1 MHTSPPRRPYHAP
14 IQLCSSCSEPLPD
27 PPSRPLSPC
36 REGPSPKP
44 LDPLPD
50 PPSRPL
56 DGPPPKKPKTISIA
70 RELLVRPPPHPALH
84 AALHPSTPPTL
95 GCRHMVHDSQLT
107 VCCFVLPACRTMHG
121 TRSSTGRP
129 APRLAEDGAP
139 PAQRRRLSSVADP
152 ARFVAGARR
161 RNGRTSSVDDTTE
174 DAPGSAAFVRS
185 KSTGSSRSWSE
196 HRRRRRPSPS
206 SGPSLG

>member
-1 MHTSPPRRPYHAP
+1 M
-14 IQLCSSCSEPLPD
+14 SC
-27 PPSRPLSPC
+27 
-36 REGPSPKP
+36 
-44 LDPLPD
+44 
-50 PPSRPL
+50 
-56 DGPPPKKPKTISIA
+56 

-84 AALHPSTPPTL
+84 AAPHPSTTPTL
-95 GCRHMVHDSQLT
+95 VCRHVHDSQLT
-107 VCCFVLPACRTMHG
+107 CCSLLELTSMSPLHQAKPPDGHLFLPACRTMHSTG
-121 TRSSTGRP
+121 SSTGRP

-152 ARFVAGARR
+152 ARFVVGARR

-185 KSTGSSRSWSE
+185 KSTGSSWSWSE